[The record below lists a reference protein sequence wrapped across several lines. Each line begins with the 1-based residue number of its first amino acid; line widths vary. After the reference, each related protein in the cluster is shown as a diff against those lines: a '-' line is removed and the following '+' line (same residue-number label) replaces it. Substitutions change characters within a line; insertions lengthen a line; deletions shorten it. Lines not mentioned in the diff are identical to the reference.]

1 MAFQVGKRESQN
13 AYITHT
19 TSICF
24 ISWLGVVNERFV
36 ELGLK
41 RAGVVLENS
50 NIVLNVIRRYRFFPV
65 TRFTD
70 DGNWSCFPSHN
81 GEWFFYDNATQRP
94 RRSPIESPRYCRK
107 SSAPS
112 GRIVEAA
119 FRSRVAP
126 FHGPL
131 GPCWFRDAERQ
142 HVLLILWG
150 KAM

>member
-70 DGNWSCFPSHN
+70 DGN
-81 GEWFFYDNATQRP
+81 
-94 RRSPIESPRYCRK
+94 
-107 SSAPS
+107 
-112 GRIVEAA
+112 
-119 FRSRVAP
+119 
-126 FHGPL
+126 
-131 GPCWFRDAERQ
+131 
-142 HVLLILWG
+142 
-150 KAM
+150 